1 MYILFVA
8 GEAICDP
15 AGMRCLSNYS
25 GKCMRMKYNQSHF
38 YQLVSCRDFRNII

>member
-1 MYILFVA
+1 MYTLFVA

-25 GKCMRMKYNQSHF
+25 GKCVYIKYNQSNF
-38 YQLVSCRDFRNII
+38 YQLVSSRDFRNII